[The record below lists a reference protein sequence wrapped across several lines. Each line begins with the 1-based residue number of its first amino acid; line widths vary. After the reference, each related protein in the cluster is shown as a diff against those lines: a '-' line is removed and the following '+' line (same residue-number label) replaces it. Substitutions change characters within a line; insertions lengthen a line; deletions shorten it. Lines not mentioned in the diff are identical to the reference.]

1 MITPGELA
9 RLLEIPAPTE
19 EQARVIEAP
28 MAPMA
33 VIAGAGSGKSETMAA
48 RVVWLVA
55 NGFVRPERVLGLTFT
70 RKAAA
75 ELGVRVRK
83 RLDKLREVLPGDE
96 LERLG
101 GEALFDGEPMVSTYH
116 SYAARLFGDHAL
128 REALEPTMRLISPA
142 VAWQICSRVVDA
154 YNGPM
159 DRIDWQPDTVT
170 KAVMELAGDLAEH
183 LRTAEDVRK
192 VGAWLDER
200 FAAVKKPLKAQRDI
214 LAKHAV
220 REQLMPL
227 IEAYARAKADREVID
242 HGDQMAL
249 AARIAFKHPEV
260 GMIER
265 SRFSVV
271 LLDEYQD
278 TSQAQLV
285 LLRSLFTGGHP
296 VTAVGDPCQSI
307 YGWRGASA
315 GNLLRFAYDFPLQP
329 GVNGGRPVPA
339 PVVQLSRSFRN
350 GEQILEAAAKV
361 QEELRVET
369 KAVPRLIPGA
379 GREGRG
385 RVECALFHTVED
397 ESDRIAARIA
407 GLMAA
412 DPETAPDGG
421 PQAEPLRYSDIA
433 VLARKRSQFPLIRRA
448 LEARGIPV
456 EVVGLG
462 GLLTV
467 PEVQDVVA
475 TLRVMHDPTAG
486 ASLARLLTGPRWRLG
501 PRDLVALGRRA
512 RTLAQDSA
520 RDITPPEKPSS
531 GEAPTATPPA
541 DTSTSAAS
549 PDAASSG
556 AVPPGAVPPGAVS
569 PGAVQSGAV
578 QSGAVPPGAVQSGA
592 VSSGAVP
599 PGVASSGA
607 VSLGAVSS
615 DGVAPGEAGPSGEAG
630 PEPVDDPLRQLV
642 GELNQETGS
651 LVDALDDLGPAEAYS
666 PEGCGRLRRLRDELR
681 GLRSQVGLP
690 LPDLVNEVERAL
702 GLDIEVAARSG
713 LDPVTARADLDAFID
728 AAATFAGDAEDP
740 TLGAFLAY
748 LKAAETEEFGLEAGR
763 VGETDSVKLLT
774 VHASKGL
781 EWPVVVVPG
790 LSYAPQKN
798 GGPAKGSIFPSPPQN
813 ATRWTANPRVLPFM
827 LRGDRADLP
836 ALTGLEKDD
845 LAAFDQAC
853 AERDL
858 REERRLAYVAVT
870 RASSLLITTGYWWG
884 SSGRPLGPS
893 PFLEEIR
900 AICVAGAGSVAV
912 WTDPPEEGAE
922 NPLLADPE
930 EAQWPLEPGE
940 RGQSDITARERY
952 EAVVEGARMVED
964 EMAGRTRHW
973 AGDAGLSDADR
984 ARMTAWARD
993 VELLLAERDRGRGG
1007 DGLLVDLPAHLSV
1020 SSLVSLARDP
1030 AALARQIRR
1039 PMPRPPAPYARRG
1052 TAFHA
1057 WLEGR
1062 WGQQRLL
1069 DPDELPGAADE
1080 GAADDAHF
1088 ARLRT
1093 RFEESE
1099 WASRE
1104 PLDIEVPFETIIGD
1118 RLIRGRMD
1126 AVFRSPGGGYEVVD
1140 WKTGSPP
1147 SGDEARFVSV
1157 QLAAYR
1163 LAWAELTGVDV
1174 AQVSA
1179 AFHYV
1184 SANVTVRPADLLD
1197 AAGLA
1202 ALLDG
1207 VPAV

>member
-9 RLLEIPAPTE
+9 RLLEIPEPTD

-128 REALEPTMRLISPA
+128 REALEPTMRLVSPA
-142 VAWQICSRVVDA
+142 VAWQICSRVVDT

-192 VGAWLDER
+192 VGTWLDER
-200 FAAVKKPLKAQRDI
+200 LAAVKKPLKAQRDI

-227 IEAYARAKADREVID
+227 IDAYGRAKADREVID

-249 AARIAFKHPEV
+249 AARIAYKHPEV

-285 LLRSLFTGGHP
+285 LLRSLFADGHP

-315 GNLLRFAYDFPLQP
+315 GNLLRFAYDFPTQP
-329 GVNGGRPVPA
+329 GVAGGRPVPA

-350 GEQILEAAAKV
+350 GEQILEAAARI
-361 QEELRVET
+361 QEELRAET
-369 KAVPRLIPGA
+369 KAVPRLIPGT

-385 RVECALFHTVED
+385 RVECALLPTVED
-397 ESDRIAARIA
+397 EADRIAARIA
-407 GLMAA
+407 SLMSA
-412 DPETAPDGG
+412 DPETSPDGA
-421 PQAEPLRYSDIA
+421 PQAEPLQYSDVA

-512 RTLAQDSA
+512 RTLAHETT
-520 RDITPPEKPSS
+520 RDVTPPE
-531 GEAPTATPPA
+531 PA
-541 DTSTSAAS
+541 RGIASPEVAHGAAS
-549 PDAASSG
+549 PEAARDVASAE
-556 AVPPGAVPPGAVS
+556 AVR
-569 PGAVQSGAV
+569 
-578 QSGAVPPGAVQSGA
+578 
-592 VSSGAVP
+592 
-599 PGVASSGA
+599 GVASAGAVGSVASREAVSGA
-607 VSLGAVSS
+607 EP
-615 DGVAPGEAGPSGEAG
+615 PGEGSGAA
-630 PEPVDDPLRQLV
+630 VDPLRALV
-642 GELNQETGS
+642 SELNQETGS
-651 LVDALDDLGPAEAYS
+651 LVDALDDLGASEAYS
-666 PEGCGRLRRLRDELR
+666 PEGYGRLRRLRDELR
-681 GLRSQVGLP
+681 MLRSQVGLP
-690 LPDLVNEVERAL
+690 LPDLVNEAERAL

-790 LSYAPQKN
+790 LSYVPQKN
-798 GGPAKGSIFPSPPQN
+798 GAPAKGSIFPSPPQN

-836 ALTGLEKDD
+836 ALNGLEKDD

-853 AERDL
+853 SERDL

-884 SSGRPLGPS
+884 ASGRPLGPS
-893 PFLEEIR
+893 PFLEEVR
-900 AICVAGAGSVAV
+900 AVCVAGAGSVAM
-912 WTDPPEEGAE
+912 WAAPPEEGAE
-922 NPLLADPE
+922 NPLLADPD
-930 EAQWPLEPGE
+930 EAHWPATPGE
-940 RGQSDITARERY
+940 RGHSDISARERY
-952 EAVVEGARMVED
+952 EAVVDAARMVED

-984 ARMTAWARD
+984 GRMTAWARD

-1007 DGLLVDLPAHLSV
+1007 DGLLVELPAHLSV

-1057 WLEGR
+1057 WLESR

-1080 GAADDAHF
+1080 GAADDSYL
-1088 ARLRT
+1088 ARLRD

-1099 WASRE
+1099 WAARE

-1147 SGDEARFVSV
+1147 SGEEARFVSV

-1174 AQVSA
+1174 SQVSA

-1184 SANVTVRPADLLD
+1184 SANITVRPADLLD
-1197 AAGLA
+1197 ATGLA
-1202 ALLDG
+1202 ALLEN
-1207 VPAV
+1207 VPAA

>member
-9 RLLEIPAPTE
+9 RLLEIPEPTE

-83 RLDKLREVLPGDE
+83 RLDRLREVLPASE

-142 VAWQICSRVVDA
+142 VAWQICSRVVDT

-183 LRTAEDVRK
+183 LRTGDDIRK

-200 FAAVKKPLKAQRDI
+200 FAALKKPLKAQRDI

-227 IEAYARAKADREVID
+227 VEAYGRAKAGREVID

-249 AARIAFKHPEV
+249 AARIAHGHPEV

-285 LLRSLFTGGHP
+285 LLRSLFAGGHP

-315 GNLLRFAYDFPLQP
+315 GNLLRFAYDFPAQP
-329 GVNGGRPVPA
+329 GAAGARPVPA

-350 GEQILEAAAKV
+350 GELILEAAARV
-361 QEELRVET
+361 QEELRAET

-385 RVECALFHTVED
+385 RVECALFSTVED
-397 ESDRIAARIA
+397 EADRIAARIA
-407 GLMAA
+407 GLLAA

-421 PQAEPLRYSDIA
+421 PQPEPLQYSDIA

-512 RTLAQDSA
+512 RTLAQESA
-520 RDITPPEKPSS
+520 RDVTPPE
-531 GEAPTATPPA
+531 G
-541 DTSTSAAS
+541 SA
-549 PDAASSG
+549 
-556 AVPPGAVPPGAVS
+556 
-569 PGAVQSGAV
+569 
-578 QSGAVPPGAVQSGA
+578 
-592 VSSGAVP
+592 
-599 PGVASSGA
+599 
-607 VSLGAVSS
+607 
-615 DGVAPGEAGPSGEAG
+615 
-630 PEPVDDPLRQLV
+630 EPVPDEPPPEGDPLRQLV

-651 LVDALDDLGPAEAYS
+651 LVDALDDLGSPEAYS
-666 PEGCGRLRRLRDELR
+666 PEGHGRLRRLRDELR
-681 GLRSQVGLP
+681 ALRGQVGLP
-690 LPDLVNEVERAL
+690 LPDLVTEVERAL

-748 LKAAETEEFGLEAGR
+748 LRAAETEEFGLEAGR
-763 VGETDSVKLLT
+763 VGETNSVKLLT

-790 LSYAPQKN
+790 LSYVPQKN
-798 GGPAKGSIFPSPPQN
+798 GAPAKGSIFPSPPQN

-836 ALTGLEKDD
+836 PLNGLEKDD
-845 LAAFDQAC
+845 LAAFDRAC
-853 AERDL
+853 SERDL

-893 PFLEEIR
+893 PFLEEVR
-900 AICVAGAGSVAV
+900 AVCLAGAGSVAV
-912 WTDPPEEGAE
+912 WTDPPEEGTE
-922 NPLLADPE
+922 NPLLAEPE
-930 EAQWPLEPGE
+930 EARWPAAPGE
-940 RGQSDITARERY
+940 RGRCDLTARERY
-952 EAVVEGARMVED
+952 EAVVAAARMVED
-964 EMAGRTRHW
+964 EMTGRTRHW
-973 AGDAGLSDADR
+973 PGRTGLSDADR

-993 VELLLAERDRGRGG
+993 VELLLAERDRGRSG
-1007 DGLLVDLPAHLSV
+1007 DGLLVELPAHLSV

-1057 WLEGR
+1057 WLESR
-1062 WGQQRLL
+1062 WGQQRLI

-1080 GAADDAHF
+1080 GAAGDAHL
-1088 ARLRT
+1088 ARLRA
-1093 RFEESE
+1093 RFEESQ

-1118 RLIRGRMD
+1118 RLVRGRMD
-1126 AVFRSPGGGYEVVD
+1126 AVFRSRDGYEVVD

-1147 SGDEARFVSV
+1147 PEEEARFASV

-1163 LAWAELTGVDV
+1163 LAWAQLAGVDV
-1174 AQVSA
+1174 AKVSA

-1184 SANVTVRPADLLD
+1184 GANVTVRPADLLD
-1197 AAGLA
+1197 ADGLA

>member
-9 RLLEIPAPTE
+9 RLLEIPEPTD

-83 RLDKLREVLPGDE
+83 RLDTLREVLPGDE

-159 DRIDWQPDTVT
+159 DHIDWQPDTVT
-170 KAVMELAGDLAEH
+170 KAVMELAGDLSEH

-200 FAAVKKPLKAQRDI
+200 FAAVRKPLKAQRDI

-227 IEAYARAKADREVID
+227 IDAYARAKADREVID

-249 AARIAFKHPEV
+249 AARIAHRHPEV

-285 LLRSLFTGGHP
+285 LLRSLFAGGHP

-315 GNLLRFAYDFPLQP
+315 GNLLRFAHDFPLRP
-329 GVNGGRPVPA
+329 AVGGGRPVPA

-350 GEQILEAAAKV
+350 GEQILEAAAKI
-361 QEELRVET
+361 QEELRAET
-369 KAVPRLIPGA
+369 KAVPRLVPGA

-385 RVECALFHTVED
+385 RVECALFPTVED
-397 ESDRIAARIA
+397 EADRIAARIA

-412 DPETAPDGG
+412 DPGTAPDGG
-421 PQAEPLRYSDIA
+421 PQPEPLQYSDVA
-433 VLARKRSQFPLIRRA
+433 VLARKRSQFPLVRRA

-475 TLRVMHDPTAG
+475 TLRAVHDPTAG

-512 RTLAQDSA
+512 RALAQEAA
-520 RDITPPEKPSS
+520 RDVTLPEK
-531 GEAPTATPPA
+531 APGGSAPAEEPGTAEQG
-541 DTSTSAAS
+541 
-549 PDAASSG
+549 DAAEP
-556 AVPPGAVPPGAVS
+556 AAEPA
-569 PGAVQSGAV
+569 
-578 QSGAVPPGAVQSGA
+578 
-592 VSSGAVP
+592 
-599 PGVASSGA
+599 
-607 VSLGAVSS
+607 
-615 DGVAPGEAGPSGEAG
+615 GE
-630 PEPVDDPLRQLV
+630 DPLRQLV
-642 GELNQETGS
+642 SELNQETGS
-651 LVDALDDLGPAEAYS
+651 LVDALDDLGDPEAYS
-666 PEGCGRLRRLRDELR
+666 PEGYRRLRRLRDELR
-681 GLRSQVGLP
+681 SLRSQVGLP
-690 LPDLVNEVERAL
+690 LPDLVSEVERAL

-763 VGETDSVKLLT
+763 VGETNSVKLLT

-790 LSYAPQKN
+790 LSFVPQKN

-853 AERDL
+853 SERDL

-884 SSGRPLGPS
+884 ASGRPLGPS
-893 PFLEEIR
+893 PFLEEVR
-900 AICVAGAGSVAV
+900 SVCGAGAGTVPV
-912 WTDPPEEGAE
+912 WAEPPEEGAE
-922 NPLLADPE
+922 NPLLADPD
-930 EAQWPLEPGE
+930 EAQWPVAPGE
-940 RGQSDITARERY
+940 RGRSDLSARARY
-952 EAVVEGARMVED
+952 EAVVEAARMVGD
-964 EMAGRTRHW
+964 EIAGRTRHW
-973 AGDAGLSDADR
+973 AGDAGLSAADR

-1007 DGLLVDLPAHLSV
+1007 DGLLVELPAHLSV

-1057 WLEGR
+1057 WLESR

-1080 GAADDAHF
+1080 GAADDAHL
-1088 ARLRT
+1088 ARLRD

-1099 WASRE
+1099 WAARE

-1118 RLIRGRMD
+1118 RLVRGRMD
-1126 AVFRSPGGGYEVVD
+1126 AVFRSRDGGYEVVD
-1140 WKTGSPP
+1140 WKTGAPP
-1147 SGDEARFVSV
+1147 SGDEARFAAV

-1163 LAWAELTGVDV
+1163 LAWAELAGVDV
-1174 AQVSA
+1174 ARVSA

-1184 SANVTVRPADLLD
+1184 AANVTVRPADLLD
-1197 AAGLA
+1197 ARGLA
-1202 ALLDG
+1202 ALLED
-1207 VPAV
+1207 VPAA

>member
-9 RLLEIPAPTE
+9 RLLEIPEPTE

-28 MAPMA
+28 LAPMA

-83 RLDKLREVLPGDE
+83 RLDKLREVLPADE

-200 FAAVKKPLKAQRDI
+200 LAVVKKPLKAQRDI

-227 IEAYARAKADREVID
+227 IDAYARAKADREVID

-249 AARIAFKHPEV
+249 AARIAHKHPEV

-285 LLRSLFTGGHP
+285 LLRSLFAGGHP

-315 GNLLRFAYDFPLQP
+315 GNLLRFAYDFPAQP
-329 GVNGGRPVPA
+329 GADGRRPVPA

-361 QEELRVET
+361 QEELRAET
-369 KAVPRLIPGA
+369 KSVPRLVPGA

-385 RVECALFHTVED
+385 RVECALFPTVED
-397 ESDRIAARIA
+397 EADRIAARIA

-421 PQAEPLRYSDIA
+421 PQAEPLRYSDVA

-512 RTLAQDSA
+512 RALAQEAA
-520 RDITPPEKPSS
+520 RDVTPPERP
-531 GEAPTATPPA
+531 EPPPA
-541 DTSTSAAS
+541 EDAPEAAGQGGA
-549 PDAASSG
+549 DAAG
-556 AVPPGAVPPGAVS
+556 QDDA
-569 PGAVQSGAV
+569 
-578 QSGAVPPGAVQSGA
+578 
-592 VSSGAVP
+592 
-599 PGVASSGA
+599 
-607 VSLGAVSS
+607 
-615 DGVAPGEAGPSGEAG
+615 
-630 PEPVDDPLRQLV
+630 DDPLRQLV

-666 PEGCGRLRRLRDELR
+666 PEGYGRLRRLRDELR

-690 LPDLVNEVERAL
+690 LPDLVTEVERAL

-790 LSYAPQKN
+790 LSYTAQKN

-884 SSGRPLGPS
+884 ASGRPLGPS
-893 PFLEEIR
+893 PFLEEVR
-900 AICVAGAGSVAV
+900 AVCVAGAGSVAV
-912 WTDPPEEGAE
+912 WTDPPEEGAA

-930 EAQWPLEPGE
+930 EAQWPVAPGE
-940 RGQSDITARERY
+940 RGQSDLTARERY
-952 EAVVEGARMVED
+952 EAVVEGARMVEA

-993 VELLLAERDRGRGG
+993 VELLLAERDRGRSG
-1007 DGLLVDLPAHLSV
+1007 DGLLVELPAHLSV

-1080 GAADDAHF
+1080 GAADDSQL
-1088 ARLRT
+1088 ARLRE
-1093 RFEESE
+1093 RFEQSE

-1118 RLIRGRMD
+1118 RLVRGRMD

-1147 SGDEARFVSV
+1147 SGEEARFAAV

-1163 LAWAELTGVDV
+1163 LAWATLTGVDV
-1174 AQVSA
+1174 SAVSA

-1184 SANVTVRPADLLD
+1184 AANVTVRPADLLD

-1207 VPAV
+1207 VPAA

>member
-1 MITPGELA
+1 MITPAELA
-9 RLLEIPAPTE
+9 RLLEIPEPTA
-19 EQARVIEAP
+19 EQGRVIEAP
-28 MAPMA
+28 LAPMA

-70 RKAAA
+70 RKAAS
-75 ELGVRVRK
+75 ELGARVRK
-83 RLDKLREVLPGDE
+83 RLDKLREVLPADE

-101 GEALFDGEPMVSTYH
+101 GESLFDGEPMVSTYH

-154 YNGPM
+154 YDGPM

-170 KAVMELAGDLAEH
+170 KAVMELAGDLSEH
-183 LRTAEDVRK
+183 LRTGEDIRK
-192 VGAWLDER
+192 VGTWLDER
-200 FAAVKKPLKAQRDI
+200 YAAVKKPLKAQKDI
-214 LAKHAV
+214 LARHAV

-227 IEAYARAKADREVID
+227 IEAYHRAKRDREVID

-249 AARIAFKHPEV
+249 AARIAYKHPEV
-260 GMIER
+260 GMMER

-285 LLRSLFTGGHP
+285 LLKSLFAGGHP

-315 GNLLRFAYDFPLQP
+315 GNLLRFAYDFPLHAP
-329 GVNGGRPVPA
+329 IAGRRPDTA
-339 PVVQLSRSFRN
+339 PVVQLSQSFRN

-361 QEELRVET
+361 QEELRADT
-369 KAVPRLIPGA
+369 AAVPRLVPGA

-385 RVECALFHTVED
+385 RVECALFETVED
-397 ESDRIAARIA
+397 ESERIAARIA
-407 GLMAA
+407 RLMAG

-421 PQAEPLRYSDIA
+421 AWTADEPLQYSDVAI
-433 VLARKRSQFPLIRRA
+433 LARKRSQFPLIRRA
-448 LEARGIPV
+448 LETRGIPV

-512 RTLAQDSA
+512 RSLAQEAS
-520 RDITPPEKPSS
+520 RDVTPPEPKEPEPKEAEPKD
-531 GEAPTATPPA
+531 GEAPAEEAPQ
-541 DTSTSAAS
+541 
-549 PDAASSG
+549 
-556 AVPPGAVPPGAVS
+556 AVEEPG
-569 PGAVQSGAV
+569 
-578 QSGAVPPGAVQSGA
+578 
-592 VSSGAVP
+592 
-599 PGVASSGA
+599 
-607 VSLGAVSS
+607 
-615 DGVAPGEAGPSGEAG
+615 
-630 PEPVDDPLRQLV
+630 DDPLRQLV
-642 GELNQETGS
+642 SELNQETGS
-651 LVDALDDLGPAEAYS
+651 LVDALDDLGPHDAYS
-666 PEGCGRLRRLRDELR
+666 PEGYGRLRRLRDELR
-681 GLRSQVGLP
+681 QLRSQVGLA

-713 LDPVTARADLDAFID
+713 LDPVTARADLDAFIG

-748 LKAAETEEFGLEAGR
+748 LKAAESEEFGLEAGR

-781 EWPVVVVPG
+781 EWPVVIVPG
-790 LSYAPQKN
+790 LSYTPQKS

-836 ALTGLEKDD
+836 GLTGLDKED
-845 LAAFDQAC
+845 LAAFDTAC

-884 SSGRPLGPS
+884 ASGRPLGPS
-893 PFLEEIR
+893 PFLEEVR
-900 AICVAGAGSVAV
+900 QVCLEGAGSVAL
-912 WTDPPEEGAE
+912 WADPPEEGE
-922 NPLLADPE
+922 TNPLLAEPDTSS
-930 EAQWPLEPGE
+930 WPPE
-940 RGQSDITARERY
+940 RGAHGDPASRERY
-952 EAVVEGARMVED
+952 EAIVEGARMVED
-964 EMAGRTRHW
+964 AMVGRTRPW
-973 AGDAGLSDADR
+973 AGDGGLGDADR
-984 ARMTAWARD
+984 GRMSAWARD

-1007 DGLLVDLPAHLSV
+1007 DGLLVELPAHLSV

-1057 WLEGR
+1057 WLESR

-1080 GAADDAHF
+1080 GAADDSQLA
-1088 ARLRT
+1088 ALRDS
-1093 RFEESE
+1093 FEASE
-1099 WASRE
+1099 WAARE

-1118 RLIRGRMD
+1118 RLVRGRMD
-1126 AVFRSPGGGYEVVD
+1126 AVFQSRDGAYEVVD
-1140 WKTGSPP
+1140 WKTGRPP
-1147 SGDEARFVSV
+1147 SGDEARFSAV

-1163 LAWAELTGVDV
+1163 LAWAELAGVPVD
-1174 AQVSA
+1174 QVSA

-1184 SANVTVRPADLLD
+1184 RANVTVRPADLLD
-1197 AAGLA
+1197 AAGLT
-1202 ALLDG
+1202 ALLDAI
-1207 VPAV
+1207 PAI

>member
-9 RLLEIPAPTE
+9 RLLGIPEPTD

-28 MAPMA
+28 LAPMA

-75 ELGVRVRK
+75 ELGARVRK
-83 RLDKLREVLPGDE
+83 RLDRLREALPADE
-96 LERLG
+96 LARLG
-101 GEALFDGEPMVSTYH
+101 GESVFDGEPMVSTYH

-154 YNGPM
+154 YDGPM
-159 DRIDWQPDTVT
+159 DKIEWSPDTVT
-170 KAVMELAGDLAEH
+170 KAVMELSGDLSEH
-183 LRTAEDVRK
+183 LRGPDDIRK
-192 VGAWLDER
+192 VGAWLEER
-200 FAAVKKPLKAQRDI
+200 FAAVRKPLKAQRDI
-214 LAKHAV
+214 LARQAV

-227 IEAYARAKADREVID
+227 VEAYGRAKADREVID

-249 AARIAFKHPEV
+249 AARIAHRHPEV

-285 LLRSLFTGGHP
+285 LLRSLFGGGHP
-296 VTAVGDPCQSI
+296 VTSVGDPCQSI

-315 GNLLRFAYDFPLQP
+315 GNLLRFAHDFPLRPAQRP
-329 GVNGGRPVPA
+329 GERAVPA

-350 GEQILEAAAKV
+350 GERILEAAARV
-361 QEELRVET
+361 QEELRADT
-369 KAVPRLIPGA
+369 SAVPRLVPGA
-379 GREGRG
+379 GREKRG
-385 RVECALFHTVED
+385 RVECALFETVED
-397 ESDRIAARIA
+397 EAERIAARVARLLA
-407 GLMAA
+407 G
-412 DPETAPDGG
+412 DPAIAPDGG
-421 PQAEPLRYSDIA
+421 VWDDGEPLTYSDVA
-433 VLARKRSQFPLIRRA
+433 VLARKRSQFPLIRKA
-448 LEARGIPV
+448 LESRGIPV

-512 RTLAQDSA
+512 RALAQEAA
-520 RDITPPEKPSS
+520 RDV
-531 GEAPTATPPA
+531 TPPA
-541 DTSTSAAS
+541 ADAPAEPGAGAEAGSGAESAA
-549 PDAASSG
+549 
-556 AVPPGAVPPGAVS
+556 
-569 PGAVQSGAV
+569 
-578 QSGAVPPGAVQSGA
+578 
-592 VSSGAVP
+592 
-599 PGVASSGA
+599 
-607 VSLGAVSS
+607 
-615 DGVAPGEAGPSGEAG
+615 
-630 PEPVDDPLRQLV
+630 PELPDDPLRQLV
-642 GELNQETGS
+642 SELNQETGG
-651 LVDALDDLGPAEAYS
+651 LVDALDDLGPTEQYS
-666 PEGCGRLRRLRDELR
+666 PEGYARLRRLRDELR
-681 GLRSQVGLP
+681 ALRRQVGLP
-690 LPDLVNEVERAL
+690 LPDLVTEVERVL
-702 GLDIEVAARSG
+702 GLDIEVAARAG

-748 LKAAETEEFGLEAGR
+748 LQAAESEEFGLEAGR
-763 VGETDSVKLLT
+763 VGESNSVKLLT

-781 EWPVVVVPG
+781 EWPVVIVPG
-790 LSYAPQKN
+790 LSFTPQKS

-836 ALTGLEKDD
+836 DLRGLEKDD
-845 LAAFDQAC
+845 LAAFDRAC

-870 RASSLLITTGYWWG
+870 RASHLLIATGYWWG

-900 AICVAGAGSVAV
+900 EVCVAGAGTVAV
-912 WTDPPEEGAE
+912 WTPPPDEDVT
-922 NPLLADPE
+922 NPLLERGD
-930 EAQWPLEPGE
+930 EAPWPLSPAE
-940 RGQSDITARERY
+940 RAARGDASARERY
-952 EAVVEGARMVED
+952 DAIVAGARMVED
-964 EMAGRTRHW
+964 AMTGRNLHW
-973 AGDAGLSDADR
+973 AGDDGLTPADR
-984 ARMTAWARD
+984 SRMTAWARD

-1007 DGLLVDLPAHLSV
+1007 DGMQVELPAHLSV
-1020 SSLVSLARDP
+1020 SALVSLARDP
-1030 AALARQIRR
+1030 EALARQIRR

-1057 WLEGR
+1057 WLESR
-1062 WGQQRLL
+1062 WGQQRLI

-1080 GAADDAHF
+1080 GAADDAF
-1088 ARLRT
+1088 LDRLRE
-1093 RFEESE
+1093 RFEESP
-1099 WASRE
+1099 WAARR
-1104 PLDIEVPFETIIGD
+1104 PLDIEVPFETVIAD
-1118 RLIRGRMD
+1118 RLVRGRMD
-1126 AVFRSPGGGYEVVD
+1126 AVFRTADGGYEIVD
-1140 WKTGSPP
+1140 WKTGRPP
-1147 SGDEARFVSV
+1147 TGADADAAAV

-1163 LAWAELTGVDV
+1163 LAWAELANVPV
-1174 AQVSA
+1174 EKVSA

-1184 SANVTVRPADLLD
+1184 PDNRTVRPADLLD

-1202 ALLDG
+1202 ALLEKIP
-1207 VPAV
+1207 VAAKPL

>member
-1 MITPGELA
+1 MITPAELA
-9 RLLEIPAPTE
+9 RLLEIPEPTD

-70 RKAAA
+70 RKAAS
-75 ELGVRVRK
+75 ELGARVRK
-83 RLDKLREVLPGDE
+83 RLDRLREVLPADE

-101 GEALFDGEPMVSTYH
+101 GDALFDGEPMVSTYH

-154 YNGPM
+154 YDGPM
-159 DRIDWQPDTVT
+159 DRVDWQPDTVT
-170 KAVMELAGDLAEH
+170 KAVMDLAGDLAEH

-192 VGAWLDER
+192 VGRWLDER
-200 FAAVKKPLKAQRDI
+200 FAALEKPLKAQRDI
-214 LAKHAV
+214 LDKHAV

-227 IEAYARAKADREVID
+227 VEAYGRAKAEREVID

-249 AARIAFKHPEV
+249 AARIAHRHPEV

-285 LLRSLFTGGHP
+285 LLKSLFGGGHP

-315 GNLLRFAYDFPLQP
+315 GNLLRFAHDFPLRP
-329 GVNGGRPVPA
+329 GGPGGRPVPA

-350 GEQILEAAAKV
+350 GERILEAAARV
-361 QEELRVET
+361 QDELRAET
-369 KAVPRLIPGA
+369 KAVPRLVPGA

-385 RVECALFHTVED
+385 RVECALFETVE
-397 ESDRIAARIA
+397 EEADRIAARIA
-407 GLMAA
+407 GLMAG

-448 LEARGIPV
+448 LEARGVPV

-512 RTLAQDSA
+512 RALAQEAA
-520 RDITPPEKPSS
+520 RDVTPPDGPDGPDA
-531 GEAPTATPPA
+531 GEG
-541 DTSTSAAS
+541 AAS
-549 PDAASSG
+549 EEPGDA
-556 AVPPGAVPPGAVS
+556 PPQNG
-569 PGAVQSGAV
+569 
-578 QSGAVPPGAVQSGA
+578 
-592 VSSGAVP
+592 
-599 PGVASSGA
+599 
-607 VSLGAVSS
+607 
-615 DGVAPGEAGPSGEAG
+615 DG
-630 PEPVDDPLRQLV
+630 DDPLRRLV
-642 GELNQETGS
+642 GELNEETGS
-651 LVDALDDLGPAEAYS
+651 LVDALDDLGPPEAYS
-666 PEGCGRLRRLRDELR
+666 PEGYGRLRRLRDELR
-681 GLRSQVGLP
+681 ALRSQVGLP
-690 LPDLVNEVERAL
+690 LPDLVGEVERAL

-728 AAATFAGDAEDP
+728 AAAAFAGDAEDP

-781 EWPVVVVPG
+781 EWPVVIVPG
-790 LSYAPQKN
+790 LSYVPRKD

-836 ALTGLEKDD
+836 ALNGLEKDD
-845 LAAFDQAC
+845 LAAFDRAC

-870 RASSLLITTGYWWG
+870 RASSLLIATGYWWG

-893 PFLEEIR
+893 PFLEEVR
-900 AICVAGAGSVAV
+900 EVCLAGAGSVAA
-912 WTDPPEEGAE
+912 WADPPEEGAT
-922 NPLLADPE
+922 NPLLDDPD
-930 EAQWPLEPGE
+930 EAQWPVAPGD
-940 RGQSDITARERY
+940 RGRSTVSARERY
-952 EAVVEGARMVED
+952 EAVVEAARMVED
-964 EMAGRTRHW
+964 AMAGRTRHW

-1007 DGLLVDLPAHLSV
+1007 DGALVELPAQLSV

-1057 WLEGR
+1057 WLESR

-1080 GAADDAHF
+1080 GAADDAQLE
-1088 ARLRT
+1088 RLRA

-1104 PLDIEVPFETIIGD
+1104 PVDIEVPFETVIGD
-1118 RLIRGRMD
+1118 RLVRGRMD
-1126 AVFRSPGGGYEVVD
+1126 AVFRSPDGGYEVVD

-1163 LAWAELTGVDV
+1163 LAWAELAGVDV
-1174 AQVSA
+1174 ERVSA

-1184 SANVTVRPADLLD
+1184 AANVTVRPADLLD
-1197 AAGLA
+1197 AEGLA
-1202 ALLDG
+1202 ALLESI
-1207 VPAV
+1207 PAA

>member
-83 RLDKLREVLPGDE
+83 RLDRLREVLPGDE

-154 YNGPM
+154 YHGPM

-170 KAVMELAGDLAEH
+170 KAVMELSGDLAEH

-200 FAAVKKPLKAQRDI
+200 LAVVKKPLKAQRDV

-227 IEAYARAKADREVID
+227 IEAYGRAKADREVID

-249 AARIAFKHPEV
+249 AARIAYKHPEV

-285 LLRSLFTGGHP
+285 LLKSLFAGGHP

-315 GNLLRFAYDFPLQP
+315 GNLLRFAYDFPAQP
-329 GVNGGRPVPA
+329 AAAPGGRPVAA

-361 QEELRVET
+361 QEELRAET

-385 RVECALFHTVED
+385 RVECALFPTVED
-397 ESDRIAARIA
+397 EADRIADRIA
-407 GLMAA
+407 GVMAA

-421 PQAEPLRYSDIA
+421 PQTEPLRYSDIA

-512 RTLAQDSA
+512 RALAQEAA
-520 RDITPPEKPSS
+520 RDITRPDDRPVPAHDEP
-531 GEAPTATPPA
+531 PPA
-541 DTSTSAAS
+541 APAEGAGEGPNEGAGEGAGEGAS
-549 PDAASSG
+549 EGP
-556 AVPPGAVPPGAVS
+556 
-569 PGAVQSGAV
+569 
-578 QSGAVPPGAVQSGA
+578 
-592 VSSGAVP
+592 
-599 PGVASSGA
+599 
-607 VSLGAVSS
+607 
-615 DGVAPGEAGPSGEAG
+615 AG
-630 PEPVDDPLRQLV
+630 DDPLRQLV
-642 GELNQETGS
+642 SELNQETGS
-651 LVDALDDLGPAEAYS
+651 LVDALDDLGPPDAYS
-666 PEGCGRLRRLRDELR
+666 PEGYGRLRRLRDELR

-790 LSYAPQKN
+790 LAYTPQKN

-845 LAAFDQAC
+845 LAAFEQAC
-853 AERDL
+853 SERDL

-893 PFLEEIR
+893 PFLEEVR
-900 AICVAGAGSVAV
+900 AVCLAGAGSVAV
-912 WTDPPEEGAE
+912 WADPPEEGAA
-922 NPLLADPE
+922 NPLLADPD
-930 EAQWPLEPGE
+930 EAQWPIAPGE
-940 RGQSDITARERY
+940 RGRSDLSARARY

-1007 DGLLVDLPAHLSV
+1007 DGLLVELPAHLSV

-1080 GAADDAHF
+1080 GAADDSHLAM
-1088 ARLRT
+1088 LRE
-1093 RFEESE
+1093 RFEGSQ
-1099 WASRE
+1099 WAARE

-1118 RLIRGRMD
+1118 RLVRGRMD
-1126 AVFRSPGGGYEVVD
+1126 AVFRTRDGGYEVVD

-1147 SGDEARFVSV
+1147 SGEEARFAAV

-1163 LAWAELTGVDV
+1163 LAWAELAGVDV

-1184 SANVTVRPADLLD
+1184 AADVTVRPADLLD

-1202 ALLDG
+1202 ALLEG
-1207 VPAV
+1207 VPAA

>member
-154 YNGPM
+154 YHGPM
-159 DRIDWQPDTVT
+159 DRIEWQPDTVT
-170 KAVMELAGDLAEH
+170 KAVMELAGDLSEH

-200 FAAVKKPLKAQRDI
+200 LAVVKKPLKAQRDI

-227 IEAYARAKADREVID
+227 IDAYGRAKADREVID

-249 AARIAFKHPEV
+249 AARIASKHPEV

-285 LLRSLFTGGHP
+285 LLRSLFAGGHP

-315 GNLLRFAYDFPLQP
+315 GNLLRFAHDFPLQP
-329 GVNGGRPVPA
+329 GVNGGRPVAA

-350 GEQILEAAAKV
+350 GELILEAAAKV
-361 QEELRVET
+361 QEELRAET

-385 RVECALFHTVED
+385 RVECALFPTVED
-397 ESDRIAARIA
+397 EADRIAARIA

-421 PQAEPLRYSDIA
+421 PQPEPLQYSDVA

-512 RTLAQDSA
+512 RTLATESA
-520 RDITPPEKPSS
+520 RDVTPPERPDPPHD
-531 GEAPTATPPA
+531 ETP
-541 DTSTSAAS
+541 
-549 PDAASSG
+549 PDAAPPPAPS
-556 AVPPGAVPPGAVS
+556 PGAAPDVLPGAAPDAVLPRIAPGAVS
-569 PGAVQSGAV
+569 PGESG
-578 QSGAVPPGAVQSGA
+578 PP
-592 VSSGAVP
+592 P
-599 PGVASSGA
+599 
-607 VSLGAVSS
+607 
-615 DGVAPGEAGPSGEAG
+615 AG
-630 PEPVDDPLRQLV
+630 DDPLRQLV

-651 LVDALDDLGPAEAYS
+651 LVDALDDLGSPEAYS
-666 PEGCGRLRRLRDELR
+666 PEGYGRLRRLRDELR

-763 VGETDSVKLLT
+763 VGETNSVKLLT

-790 LSYAPQKN
+790 LSYVPQKN

-870 RASSLLITTGYWWG
+870 RASALLITTGYWWG

-893 PFLEEIR
+893 PFLEEVR
-900 AICVAGAGSVAV
+900 AVCVAGAGSVPV
-912 WTDPPEEGAE
+912 WTDPPEEGAA

-930 EAQWPLEPGE
+930 EAQWPIGPGE
-940 RGQSDITARERY
+940 RGQSDLTARERY
-952 EAVVEGARMVED
+952 EAVVEAARMVED

-973 AGDAGLSDADR
+973 AGDTGLSDADR
-984 ARMTAWARD
+984 GRMTAWARD
-993 VELLLAERDRGRGG
+993 VELLLAERDRGRSG
-1007 DGLLVDLPAHLSV
+1007 DGLVVQLPAHLSV

-1039 PMPRPPAPYARRG
+1039 PMPRRA
-1052 TAFHA
+1052 
-1057 WLEGR
+1057 
-1062 WGQQRLL
+1062 
-1069 DPDELPGAADE
+1069 
-1080 GAADDAHF
+1080 
-1088 ARLRT
+1088 
-1093 RFEESE
+1093 
-1099 WASRE
+1099 
-1104 PLDIEVPFETIIGD
+1104 
-1118 RLIRGRMD
+1118 
-1126 AVFRSPGGGYEVVD
+1126 
-1140 WKTGSPP
+1140 
-1147 SGDEARFVSV
+1147 
-1157 QLAAYR
+1157 
-1163 LAWAELTGVDV
+1163 
-1174 AQVSA
+1174 
-1179 AFHYV
+1179 
-1184 SANVTVRPADLLD
+1184 
-1197 AAGLA
+1197 
-1202 ALLDG
+1202 
-1207 VPAV
+1207 

>member
-83 RLDKLREVLPGDE
+83 RLDRLREVLPGDE

-142 VAWQICSRVVDA
+142 VAWQICSRAVDA
-154 YNGPM
+154 YHGPM
-159 DRIDWQPDTVT
+159 DQIDWQPDTVT
-170 KAVMELAGDLAEH
+170 KAVMELSGDLSEH

-200 FAAVKKPLKAQRDI
+200 LAAVKKPLKAQRDI

-227 IEAYARAKADREVID
+227 VEAYGRAKADREVID

-249 AARIAFKHPEV
+249 AARIASRHPEV

-285 LLRSLFTGGHP
+285 LLKSLFAGGHP

-315 GNLLRFAYDFPLQP
+315 GNLLRFAYDFPSQP
-329 GVNGGRPVPA
+329 AAAPGGRPVAA

-350 GEQILEAAAKV
+350 GEQILEAAARV
-361 QEELRVET
+361 QEELRAET

-385 RVECALFHTVED
+385 RVECALFPTVED
-397 ESDRIAARIA
+397 EADRIAARIA

-421 PQAEPLRYSDIA
+421 PQAEPLRYSDVA

-512 RTLAQDSA
+512 RALAQEAA
-520 RDITPPEKPSS
+520 RDITRPE
-531 GEAPTATPPA
+531 PA
-541 DTSTSAAS
+541 A
-549 PDAASSG
+549 
-556 AVPPGAVPPGAVS
+556 
-569 PGAVQSGAV
+569 
-578 QSGAVPPGAVQSGA
+578 
-592 VSSGAVP
+592 
-599 PGVASSGA
+599 
-607 VSLGAVSS
+607 
-615 DGVAPGEAGPSGEAG
+615 APGEDPGPAPGAAPREEADSASGMTPASDIAPGEGAEGDAG
-630 PEPVDDPLRQLV
+630 DDPLRQLV
-642 GELNQETGS
+642 SELNQETGS
-651 LVDALDDLGPAEAYS
+651 LVDALDDLGPPDAFS
-666 PEGCGRLRRLRDELR
+666 PEGYGRLRRLRDELR
-681 GLRSQVGLP
+681 VLRGQVGLP

-790 LSYAPQKN
+790 LAYTPQKN
-798 GGPAKGSIFPSPPQN
+798 GSPAKGSIFPSPPQN

-845 LAAFDQAC
+845 LSAFDQAC
-853 AERDL
+853 SERDL

-893 PFLEEIR
+893 PFLEEVR
-900 AICVAGAGSVAV
+900 AVCLAGAGSVAV
-912 WTDPPEEGAE
+912 WADPPEEGAA

-930 EAQWPLEPGE
+930 EAQWPVAPGE
-940 RGQSDITARERY
+940 RGRSDLSARARY
-952 EAVVEGARMVED
+952 EAVVEAARMVED
-964 EMAGRTRHW
+964 EIAGRTRHW

-984 ARMTAWARD
+984 GRMTAWARD

-1007 DGLLVDLPAHLSV
+1007 DGLLVELPAHLSV

-1080 GAADDAHF
+1080 GAADDAHL
-1088 ARLRT
+1088 ATLRE
-1093 RFEESE
+1093 RFERSE
-1099 WASRE
+1099 WAARE
-1104 PLDIEVPFETIIGD
+1104 PLDIEVPFETVIGD
-1118 RLIRGRMD
+1118 RLVRGRMD
-1126 AVFRSPGGGYEVVD
+1126 AVFRSRDGGYEVVD

-1147 SGDEARFVSV
+1147 RGDEARFAAV

-1163 LAWAELTGVDV
+1163 LAWAELAGVDV
-1174 AQVSA
+1174 ARVSA

-1184 SANVTVRPADLLD
+1184 SAEVTVRPADLLD
-1197 AAGLA
+1197 ASGLA

-1207 VPAV
+1207 VPAA

>member
-9 RLLEIPAPTE
+9 RLLEIPEPTE

-28 MAPMA
+28 LAPMA

-83 RLDKLREVLPGDE
+83 RLDKLREVLPADE

-200 FAAVKKPLKAQRDI
+200 LAVVNKPLKAQRDI

-227 IEAYARAKADREVID
+227 IEAYARAKSDREVID

-249 AARIAFKHPEV
+249 AARIASRHPEV

-285 LLRSLFTGGHP
+285 LLRSLFAGGHP

-315 GNLLRFAYDFPLQP
+315 GNLLRFAHDFPAQP
-329 GVNGGRPVPA
+329 GADGRRPVPA

-350 GEQILEAAAKV
+350 GELILEAAAKV
-361 QEELRVET
+361 QEELRAET
-369 KAVPRLIPGA
+369 KAVPRLVPGA
-379 GREGRG
+379 GREARG
-385 RVECALFHTVED
+385 RVECALFPTVED
-397 ESDRIAARIA
+397 EADRIAARIA

-421 PQAEPLRYSDIA
+421 PQAEPLRYCDVA
-433 VLARKRSQFPLIRRA
+433 VLARKRSQFPLVRRA

-512 RTLAQDSA
+512 RALAQETA
-520 RDITPPEKPSS
+520 RDVTPPERP
-531 GEAPTATPPA
+531 EPAPAEDAPPGDA
-541 DTSTSAAS
+541 MAEPAA
-549 PDAASSG
+549 PDAG
-556 AVPPGAVPPGAVS
+556 
-569 PGAVQSGAV
+569 
-578 QSGAVPPGAVQSGA
+578 
-592 VSSGAVP
+592 
-599 PGVASSGA
+599 
-607 VSLGAVSS
+607 
-615 DGVAPGEAGPSGEAG
+615 
-630 PEPVDDPLRQLV
+630 DDPLRQLV

-666 PEGCGRLRRLRDELR
+666 PEGYGRLRRLRDELR

-690 LPDLVNEVERAL
+690 LPDLVTEVERAL

-790 LSYAPQKN
+790 LSYTPQKN

-884 SSGRPLGPS
+884 ASGRPLGPS
-893 PFLEEIR
+893 PFLEEVR
-900 AICVAGAGSVAV
+900 AVCVAGAGSVAV
-912 WTDPPEEGAE
+912 WTDPPEEGAA

-930 EAQWPLEPGE
+930 EAQWPVAPGE
-940 RGQSDITARERY
+940 RGHSDLTARQRY
-952 EAVVEGARMVED
+952 EAVVEGARMVGD

-973 AGDAGLSDADR
+973 AGDTGLSDADR

-993 VELLLAERDRGRGG
+993 VELLLAERDRGRSG
-1007 DGLLVDLPAHLSV
+1007 DGLLVELPAHLSV

-1080 GAADDAHF
+1080 GAADDSQL
-1088 ARLRT
+1088 ARLRE

-1118 RLIRGRMD
+1118 RLVRGRMD

-1147 SGDEARFVSV
+1147 SGAEARFAAV

-1163 LAWAELTGVDV
+1163 LAWATLTGVEV
-1174 AQVSA
+1174 SAVSA

-1184 SANVTVRPADLLD
+1184 GANVTVRPADLLD

-1207 VPAV
+1207 VPAL

>member
-9 RLLEIPAPTE
+9 RLLEIPEPTE

-83 RLDKLREVLPGDE
+83 RLGKLREVLPGDE

-101 GEALFDGEPMVSTYH
+101 GESLFDGEPMVSTYH

-170 KAVMELAGDLAEH
+170 KAVMELSGDLAEH

-192 VGAWLDER
+192 VGSWLDER
-200 FAAVKKPLKAQRDI
+200 LAAVKKPLKAQREI

-227 IEAYARAKADREVID
+227 IDAYGRAKADREVID

-249 AARIAFKHPEV
+249 AARIAYKHPEV

-285 LLRSLFTGGHP
+285 LLRSLFAGGHP

-315 GNLLRFAYDFPLQP
+315 GNLLRFAHDFPRRP
-329 GVNGGRPVPA
+329 GDDGERPVPA

-361 QEELRVET
+361 QEELRAET

-385 RVECALFHTVED
+385 RVECALFPTVED
-397 ESDRIAARIA
+397 EADRIAARIA

-412 DPETAPDGG
+412 DPGTAPDGG
-421 PQAEPLRYSDIA
+421 PQAEPLRYSDVA

-486 ASLARLLTGPRWRLG
+486 ASLARVLTGPRWRLG

-512 RTLAQDSA
+512 RTLAQESA
-520 RDITPPEKPSS
+520 RDVTPPEGAPEHVAD
-531 GEAPTATPPA
+531 EAEPA
-541 DTSTSAAS
+541 
-549 PDAASSG
+549 
-556 AVPPGAVPPGAVS
+556 
-569 PGAVQSGAV
+569 
-578 QSGAVPPGAVQSGA
+578 
-592 VSSGAVP
+592 
-599 PGVASSGA
+599 
-607 VSLGAVSS
+607 
-615 DGVAPGEAGPSGEAG
+615 
-630 PEPVDDPLRQLV
+630 DDPLRQLV

-651 LVDALDDLGPAEAYS
+651 LVDALDDLGPPAAYS
-666 PEGCGRLRRLRDELR
+666 PEGYGRLRRLRDELR
-681 GLRSQVGLP
+681 GLRSQAGLP
-690 LPDLVNEVERAL
+690 LPDLVTEVERAL

-790 LSYAPQKN
+790 LSYTPQKN

-870 RASSLLITTGYWWG
+870 RASALLITTGYWWG

-893 PFLEEIR
+893 PFLEEVR
-900 AICVAGAGSVAV
+900 AVCGTGAGSVPV
-912 WTDPPEEGAE
+912 WTDPPAEGTA
-922 NPLLADPE
+922 NPLLADPD
-930 EAQWPLEPGE
+930 EAQWPAAPGE
-940 RGQSDITARERY
+940 RGHSGITARERY
-952 EAVVEGARMVED
+952 EAVLAGARMVED

-973 AGDAGLSDADR
+973 AGDTGLSDADR
-984 ARMTAWARD
+984 SRMTAWARD
-993 VELLLAERDRGRGG
+993 VELLLAERDRGRSG
-1007 DGLLVDLPAHLSV
+1007 DGLLVELPAHLSV

-1080 GAADDAHF
+1080 GAADDSHLE
-1088 ARLRT
+1088 RLRS

-1099 WASRE
+1099 WAARE

-1147 SGDEARFVSV
+1147 SGEEARFVSV

-1163 LAWAELTGVDV
+1163 LAWAELTGLDV

-1202 ALLDG
+1202 ALLDA

>member
-83 RLDKLREVLPGDE
+83 RLDRLREVLPGDE

-154 YNGPM
+154 YHGPM
-159 DRIDWQPDTVT
+159 DQIEWQPDTVT
-170 KAVMELAGDLAEH
+170 KAVMELSGDLSEH
-183 LRTAEDVRK
+183 LRTAGDVRK

-200 FAAVKKPLKAQRDI
+200 FAVVKKPLKAQRDI
-214 LAKHAV
+214 LAKQAV
-220 REQLMPL
+220 REQLMPI
-227 IEAYARAKADREVID
+227 IEAYGRAKADREVID

-249 AARIAFKHPEV
+249 AARIAYKHPEV

-285 LLRSLFTGGHP
+285 LLTSLFAGGHP

-315 GNLLRFAYDFPLQP
+315 GNLLRFAHDFPSQP
-329 GVNGGRPVPA
+329 AAAPGGRPVAA

-350 GEQILEAAAKV
+350 GEQILEAAARV
-361 QEELRVET
+361 QEELRAET

-385 RVECALFHTVED
+385 RVECALFPTVED
-397 ESDRIAARIA
+397 EADRIAARVA
-407 GLMAA
+407 GLMA

-421 PQAEPLRYSDIA
+421 PQTEPLRYSDVA

-512 RTLAQDSA
+512 RALAQEAA
-520 RDITPPEKPSS
+520 RDITRPEPAPAAAPEEEPGAGS
-531 GEAPTATPPA
+531 GPAPGAESREEA
-541 DTSTSAAS
+541 
-549 PDAASSG
+549 DAASG
-556 AVPPGAVPPGAVS
+556 APPG
-569 PGAVQSGAV
+569 
-578 QSGAVPPGAVQSGA
+578 
-592 VSSGAVP
+592 
-599 PGVASSGA
+599 
-607 VSLGAVSS
+607 S
-615 DGVAPGEAGPSGEAG
+615 DIAPGEGGEG
-630 PEPVDDPLRQLV
+630 DTGDDPLRQLV
-642 GELNQETGS
+642 SELNQETGS
-651 LVDALDDLGPAEAYS
+651 LVDALDDLGPPDAFS
-666 PEGCGRLRRLRDELR
+666 PEGYGRLRRLRDELR
-681 GLRSQVGLP
+681 VLRGQVGLP

-740 TLGAFLAY
+740 TLGALLAY

-790 LSYAPQKN
+790 LAYTPQKN
-798 GGPAKGSIFPSPPQN
+798 GSPAKGSIFPSPPQN

-836 ALTGLEKDD
+836 ALMGLEKDD

-853 AERDL
+853 LERDL

-870 RASSLLITTGYWWG
+870 RASALLITTGYWWG

-893 PFLEEIR
+893 PFLEEVR
-900 AICVAGAGSVAV
+900 AVCLAGAGSVAV
-912 WTDPPEEGAE
+912 WADPPEEGAA
-922 NPLLADPE
+922 NPLLADPD
-930 EAQWPLEPGE
+930 EAQWPVGPGE
-940 RGQSDITARERY
+940 RGRSDLTARARY
-952 EAVVEGARMVED
+952 EAVVEAARMVGD

-973 AGDAGLSDADR
+973 AGDTGLSDADR
-984 ARMTAWARD
+984 GRMTAWARD

-1007 DGLLVDLPAHLSV
+1007 DGLLVELPAHLSV

-1080 GAADDAHF
+1080 GAADDAHL
-1088 ARLRT
+1088 ATLRE
-1093 RFEESE
+1093 RFERSE
-1099 WASRE
+1099 WAARE

-1118 RLIRGRMD
+1118 RLVRGRMD
-1126 AVFRSPGGGYEVVD
+1126 AVFRSRDGGYEVVD

-1147 SGDEARFVSV
+1147 RGDEARFTAV

-1163 LAWAELTGVDV
+1163 LAWAELAGVGV
-1174 AQVSA
+1174 ERVSA

-1184 SANVTVRPADLLD
+1184 SAEVTVRPADLLD

-1207 VPAV
+1207 VPAA

>member
-1 MITPGELA
+1 MISPGELA
-9 RLLEIPAPTE
+9 RLLEIPEPTE

-154 YNGPM
+154 YDGPM
-159 DRIDWQPDTVT
+159 DRIEWQPDTVT
-170 KAVMELAGDLAEH
+170 KAVMELSGDLSEH
-183 LRTAEDVRK
+183 LRTADDVRK

-214 LAKHAV
+214 LAKQAV
-220 REQLMPL
+220 REQMMPL
-227 IEAYARAKADREVID
+227 IEKYGRAKADREVID

-249 AARIAFKHPEV
+249 AARIAYKHPEV

-285 LLRSLFTGGHP
+285 LLKSLFAGGHP

-315 GNLLRFAYDFPLQP
+315 GNLLRFAYDFPSQAAV
-329 GVNGGRPVPA
+329 GSGRPVPA

-350 GEQILEAAAKV
+350 GEQILEAAAKI
-361 QEELRVET
+361 QEELRAET
-369 KAVPRLIPGA
+369 RAVPRLVPGA

-385 RVECALFHTVED
+385 RVECALFPTVED
-397 ESDRIAARIA
+397 EADRIAGRVA
-407 GLMAA
+407 GLMAG
-412 DPETAPDGG
+412 DPAVAPDGG
-421 PQAEPLRYSDIA
+421 VQAEPLQYSDVA

-512 RTLAQDSA
+512 RALAQESA
-520 RDITPPEKPSS
+520 RDVTPPETAAEEPPEG
-531 GEAPTATPPA
+531 GEPAPET
-541 DTSTSAAS
+541 
-549 PDAASSG
+549 G
-556 AVPPGAVPPGAVS
+556 
-569 PGAVQSGAV
+569 
-578 QSGAVPPGAVQSGA
+578 
-592 VSSGAVP
+592 
-599 PGVASSGA
+599 
-607 VSLGAVSS
+607 
-615 DGVAPGEAGPSGEAG
+615 
-630 PEPVDDPLRQLV
+630 DDPLRQLV
-642 GELNQETGS
+642 SELNQETGS
-651 LVDALDDLGPAEAYS
+651 LVDALDDLGAPETYS
-666 PEGCGRLRRLRDELR
+666 PEGYGRLRRLRDELR
-681 GLRSQVGLP
+681 ALRSQVGLP

-790 LSYAPQKN
+790 LSYVPQKN

-836 ALTGLEKDD
+836 PLTGLEKDD

-853 AERDL
+853 SERDL

-893 PFLEEIR
+893 PFLEEVR
-900 AICVAGAGSVAV
+900 AVCLAGAGTVAV
-912 WTDPPEEGAE
+912 WADPPAEGE
-922 NPLLADPE
+922 TNPLLADPE
-930 EAQWPLEPGE
+930 EAQWPVAPGE
-940 RGQSDITARERY
+940 RGRTDASARERY
-952 EAVVEGARMVED
+952 EAVVEAARMVED
-964 EMAGRTRHW
+964 AMAGRNRLW
-973 AGDAGLSDADR
+973 AGDEGLSDADR
-984 ARMTAWARD
+984 GRMTAWARD

-1007 DGLLVDLPAHLSV
+1007 DGLVVELPAHLSV

-1062 WGQQRLL
+1062 WGQQRLI

-1080 GAADDAHF
+1080 GAADDSHLV
-1088 ARLRT
+1088 RLQE

-1126 AVFRSPGGGYEVVD
+1126 AVFRRRGGGYEVVD
-1140 WKTGSPP
+1140 WKTGRPP
-1147 SGDEARFVSV
+1147 SGDDARFASV

-1163 LAWAELTGVDV
+1163 LAWAELAGVDV
-1174 AQVSA
+1174 AEVSA

-1184 SANVTVRPADLLD
+1184 SANTTVRPADLLD

-1202 ALLDG
+1202 ALLET
-1207 VPAV
+1207 VPAA

>member
-96 LERLG
+96 LDRLG

-142 VAWQICSRVVDA
+142 VAWQICSRAVDS
-154 YNGPM
+154 YHGPM
-159 DRIDWQPDTVT
+159 DQIEWQPDTVT
-170 KAVMELAGDLAEH
+170 KAVMELAGDLSEH
-183 LRTAEDVRK
+183 LRTADDVRK

-200 FAAVKKPLKAQRDI
+200 LAAVKKPLKAQRDV

-227 IEAYARAKADREVID
+227 IEAYGRAKADREVID

-249 AARIAFKHPEV
+249 AARIAYKHPEV

-285 LLRSLFTGGHP
+285 LLKSLFTGGHP

-315 GNLLRFAYDFPLQP
+315 GNLLRFAYDFPLQDAV
-329 GVNGGRPVPA
+329 GGGRPVPA

-350 GEQILEAAAKV
+350 GEQILEAAARI
-361 QEELRVET
+361 QEELRAET
-369 KAVPRLIPGA
+369 KAVPRLVPGA

-385 RVECALFHTVED
+385 RVECALFETVED
-397 ESDRIAARIA
+397 EAERIAARIA

-421 PQAEPLRYSDIA
+421 PPAGGDGLEYSDIA

-475 TLRVMHDPTAG
+475 TMRVMHDPAAG

-512 RTLAQDSA
+512 RTLALDGA
-520 RDITPPEKPSS
+520 RDITPPEKEQPEEPPPDGSLPDNSPPDDS
-531 GEAPTATPPA
+531 G
-541 DTSTSAAS
+541 
-549 PDAASSG
+549 
-556 AVPPGAVPPGAVS
+556 
-569 PGAVQSGAV
+569 
-578 QSGAVPPGAVQSGA
+578 
-592 VSSGAVP
+592 
-599 PGVASSGA
+599 
-607 VSLGAVSS
+607 
-615 DGVAPGEAGPSGEAG
+615 
-630 PEPVDDPLRQLV
+630 DDPLRQLV
-642 GELNQETGS
+642 SELNQETGS
-651 LVDALDDLGPAEAYS
+651 LVDALDDLGPPDAYS
-666 PEGCGRLRRLRDELR
+666 PEGYGRLRRLRDELR
-681 GLRSQVGLP
+681 TLRGQVGLP

-763 VGETDSVKLLT
+763 VGETNSVKLLT

-790 LSYAPQKN
+790 LSSVPQKN
-798 GGPAKGSIFPSPPQN
+798 GAPAKGSIFPSPPQN

-836 ALTGLEKDD
+836 PLNGLEKDD
-845 LAAFDQAC
+845 LAAFDDAC

-870 RASSLLITTGYWWG
+870 RASSLLIATGYWWG
-884 SSGRPLGPS
+884 SSGRPLGAS

-900 AICVAGAGSVAV
+900 AVCMAGAGSVVV
-912 WTDPPEEGAE
+912 WADPPEEGAA
-922 NPLLADPE
+922 NPLLADPD
-930 EAQWPLEPGE
+930 EADWPVAPGD
-940 RGQSDITARERY
+940 RGGSDVTARERY
-952 EAVVEGARMVED
+952 EAVVEAARMVED
-964 EMAGRTRHW
+964 EMSGRTRHW
-973 AGDAGLSDADR
+973 AGHDGLSDADR
-984 ARMTAWARD
+984 GRMTAWARD

-1007 DGLLVDLPAHLSV
+1007 DGLLVELPAHLSV

-1039 PMPRPPAPYARRG
+1039 PMPRPPAPYVRRG

-1057 WLEGR
+1057 WLESR

-1080 GAADDAHF
+1080 GAADDAQL
-1088 ARLRT
+1088 ARLRD

-1099 WASRE
+1099 WAARE

-1126 AVFRSPGGGYEVVD
+1126 AVFRSRTGDGGYEVVD

-1147 SGDEARFVSV
+1147 SGEEARFASV

-1163 LAWAELTGVDV
+1163 MAWAELAGVDV

-1184 SANVTVRPADLLD
+1184 AANVTVRPADLLD

-1202 ALLDG
+1202 ALLES
-1207 VPAV
+1207 VPAA

>member
-200 FAAVKKPLKAQRDI
+200 LAVVKKPLKAQRDI

-227 IEAYARAKADREVID
+227 IEAYARAKADREVVD

-315 GNLLRFAYDFPLQP
+315 GNLLRFAYDFPLRP
-329 GVNGGRPVPA
+329 GVDGGRPVPA

-361 QEELRVET
+361 QEELRAET

-467 PEVQDVVA
+467 PEVQDIVA

-512 RTLAQDSA
+512 RTLAQESA
-520 RDITPPEKPSS
+520 RDITPPEQPPP
-531 GEAPTATPPA
+531 GEASA
-541 DTSTSAAS
+541 DTA
-549 PDAASSG
+549 PDAVPPD
-556 AVPPGAVPPGAVS
+556 AVPPGEGA
-569 PGAVQSGAV
+569 P
-578 QSGAVPPGAVQSGA
+578 
-592 VSSGAVP
+592 
-599 PGVASSGA
+599 
-607 VSLGAVSS
+607 
-615 DGVAPGEAGPSGEAG
+615 EA
-630 PEPVDDPLRQLV
+630 VDDPLRQLV

-651 LVDALDDLGPAEAYS
+651 LVDALDDLGAAEAYS
-666 PEGCGRLRRLRDELR
+666 PEGYGRLRRLRDELR

-836 ALTGLEKDD
+836 PLTGLEKDD

-893 PFLEEIR
+893 PFLEEVR
-900 AICVAGAGSVAV
+900 AVCVAGAGSVAV
-912 WTDPPEEGAE
+912 WTEPPEEGAE

-930 EAQWPLEPGE
+930 EAQWPIAPGE

-973 AGDAGLSDADR
+973 AGDTGLSDADR

-1007 DGLLVDLPAHLSV
+1007 DGLLVELPAHLSV

-1088 ARLRT
+1088 ARLRS

-1174 AQVSA
+1174 SQVSA

-1197 AAGLA
+1197 ATGLA

>member
-1 MITPGELA
+1 MA

-83 RLDKLREVLPGDE
+83 RLDRLREVLPGDE

-154 YNGPM
+154 YHGPM
-159 DRIDWQPDTVT
+159 DQIDWQPDTVT
-170 KAVMELAGDLAEH
+170 KAVMELSGDLSEH

-200 FAAVKKPLKAQRDI
+200 FAVVRKPLKAQRDI
-214 LAKHAV
+214 LAKQAV

-227 IEAYARAKADREVID
+227 IEAYGRAKADREVID

-249 AARIAFKHPEV
+249 AARIAYKHPEV

-285 LLRSLFTGGHP
+285 LLTSLFAGGHP

-315 GNLLRFAYDFPLQP
+315 GNLLRFAYDFPSQP
-329 GVNGGRPVPA
+329 AAAPGGRPVAA

-350 GEQILEAAAKV
+350 GEQILEAAARV
-361 QEELRVET
+361 QEELRAET
-369 KAVPRLIPGA
+369 KAVPRLVPGA

-385 RVECALFHTVED
+385 RVECALFPTVED
-397 ESDRIAARIA
+397 EADRIAARVA

-412 DPETAPDGG
+412 DPATAPDGG
-421 PQAEPLRYSDIA
+421 PQTEPLRYSDVA

-512 RTLAQDSA
+512 RALAQEAA
-520 RDITPPEKPSS
+520 RDITRPE
-531 GEAPTATPPA
+531 PA
-541 DTSTSAAS
+541 SAAA
-549 PDAASSG
+549 PEEEPGAAPGEGAGASSG
-556 AVPPGAVPPGAVS
+556 APPDSVI
-569 PGAVQSGAV
+569 
-578 QSGAVPPGAVQSGA
+578 
-592 VSSGAVP
+592 
-599 PGVASSGA
+599 
-607 VSLGAVSS
+607 
-615 DGVAPGEAGPSGEAG
+615 APGEGGEG
-630 PEPVDDPLRQLV
+630 DTGDDPLRQLV
-642 GELNQETGS
+642 SELNQEAGS
-651 LVDALDDLGPAEAYS
+651 LVDALDDLGPPDAFS
-666 PEGCGRLRRLRDELR
+666 PEGYGRLRRLRDELR
-681 GLRSQVGLP
+681 VLRGQVGLP

-748 LKAAETEEFGLEAGR
+748 LKAAESEEFGLEAGR

-790 LSYAPQKN
+790 LAYTPQKN
-798 GGPAKGSIFPSPPQN
+798 GSPAKGSIFPSPPQN

-853 AERDL
+853 LERDL

-870 RASSLLITTGYWWG
+870 RASGLLITTGYWWG

-893 PFLEEIR
+893 PFLEEVR
-900 AICVAGAGSVAV
+900 AVCLAGAGSVAV
-912 WTDPPEEGAE
+912 WADPPEEGAP
-922 NPLLADPE
+922 NPLLADPD
-930 EAQWPLEPGE
+930 EAQWPAAPGE
-940 RGQSDITARERY
+940 RGRSDLTARARY
-952 EAVVEGARMVED
+952 EAVVEAARMVED

-984 ARMTAWARD
+984 GRMTAWARD

-1007 DGLLVDLPAHLSV
+1007 DGLLVELPAHLSV

-1080 GAADDAHF
+1080 GAADDAHL
-1088 ARLRT
+1088 ATLRE
-1093 RFEESE
+1093 RFERSE
-1099 WASRE
+1099 WAARE

-1118 RLIRGRMD
+1118 RLVRGRMD
-1126 AVFRSPGGGYEVVD
+1126 AVFRSRDGGYEVVD

-1147 SGDEARFVSV
+1147 RGDEARFAAV

-1163 LAWAELTGVDV
+1163 LAWAELAGVGV
-1174 AQVSA
+1174 ERVSA

-1184 SANVTVRPADLLD
+1184 SAEVTVRPADLLD

-1207 VPAV
+1207 VPAA

>member
-1 MITPGELA
+1 MITPAELA
-9 RLLEIPAPTE
+9 RLLEIPEPTD

-28 MAPMA
+28 LAPMA

-75 ELGVRVRK
+75 ELGARVRK
-83 RLDKLREVLPGDE
+83 RLDKLREVLPDDE

-154 YNGPM
+154 YDGPM
-159 DRIDWQPDTVT
+159 DLVEWQPDTVT
-170 KAVMELAGDLAEH
+170 KAVMELAGDLSEH
-183 LRTAEDVRK
+183 LRTADDVRK
-192 VGAWLDER
+192 VGTWLGER
-200 FAAVKKPLKAQRDI
+200 FAALKKPLKAQRDI
-214 LAKHAV
+214 LGKQAV
-220 REQLMPL
+220 REQLLPL
-227 IEAYARAKADREVID
+227 IEAYGRAKADREVVD

-249 AARIAFKHPEV
+249 AARIAHRHPDV

-285 LLRSLFTGGHP
+285 LLKSLFAGGHP

-315 GNLLRFAYDFPLQP
+315 GNLLRFAYDFPLRP
-329 GVNGGRPVPA
+329 GVAGGRPTPA

-350 GEQILEAAAKV
+350 GEQILEAAARV
-361 QEELRVET
+361 QDELRAET

-385 RVECALFHTVED
+385 RVECALFTTVE
-397 ESDRIAARIA
+397 EEAERIAARIA

-412 DPETAPDGG
+412 ADPDTAPDGG
-421 PQAEPLRYSDIA
+421 PHSAPLRYGDIA

-475 TLRVMHDPTAG
+475 TLRTMHDPTAG

-512 RTLAQDSA
+512 RTLAQEAA
-520 RDITPPEKPSS
+520 RDITRPETSEPESPPDDPPPETPPSDDPSS
-531 GEAPTATPPA
+531 
-541 DTSTSAAS
+541 
-549 PDAASSG
+549 
-556 AVPPGAVPPGAVS
+556 
-569 PGAVQSGAV
+569 
-578 QSGAVPPGAVQSGA
+578 
-592 VSSGAVP
+592 
-599 PGVASSGA
+599 
-607 VSLGAVSS
+607 
-615 DGVAPGEAGPSGEAG
+615 
-630 PEPVDDPLRQLV
+630 DPLRQLV
-642 GELNQETGS
+642 SELNQETGS
-651 LVDALDDLGPAEAYS
+651 LVDALDDLGPPQAYS
-666 PEGCGRLRRLRDELR
+666 PEGYGRLRRLRDELR
-681 GLRSQVGLP
+681 TLRGQVGLP

-713 LDPVTARADLDAFID
+713 LDPITARADLDAFID
-728 AAATFAGDAEDP
+728 AATTFAGDAEDP

-781 EWPVVVVPG
+781 EWPVVIVPG
-790 LSYAPQKN
+790 LSYVPQKN
-798 GGPAKGSIFPSPPQN
+798 GAPAKGSIFPSPPQN

-836 ALTGLEKDD
+836 PLNGLEKDD
-845 LAAFDQAC
+845 LTAFDEAC
-853 AERDL
+853 SERDL

-870 RASSLLITTGYWWG
+870 RASSLLIATGYWWG

-893 PFLEEIR
+893 PYLEEIR
-900 AICVAGAGSVAV
+900 AVCMAGAGTVAE
-912 WTDPPEEGAE
+912 WADPPEEDAQ
-922 NPLLADPE
+922 NPLLADAD
-930 EAQWPLEPGE
+930 EARWPVAPGE
-940 RGQSDITARERY
+940 RGGGDITARERY
-952 EAVVEGARMVED
+952 EAVVEAARMVED
-964 EMAGRTRHW
+964 EIAGRTRHW
-973 AGDAGLSDADR
+973 AGHAGLSDADR
-984 ARMTAWARD
+984 ALMTAWARD

-1007 DGLLVDLPAHLSV
+1007 DGTLVELPAHLSV

-1039 PMPRPPAPYARRG
+1039 PMPRPPAPYVRRG

-1057 WLEGR
+1057 WLESR

-1080 GAADDAHF
+1080 GAADDAQL
-1088 ARLRT
+1088 ARLRD

-1099 WASRE
+1099 WAARE

-1126 AVFRSPGGGYEVVD
+1126 AVFRSSDGGYEIVD
-1140 WKTGSPP
+1140 WKTGAPP
-1147 SGDEARFVSV
+1147 SGDEAKFASV

-1163 LAWAELTGVDV
+1163 LAWAELAGVDV
-1174 AQVSA
+1174 DRVSA

-1184 SANVTVRPADLLD
+1184 RANLTVRPTDLLD
-1197 AAGLA
+1197 AEGLA
-1202 ALLDG
+1202 ALLDT
-1207 VPAV
+1207 VPTA

>member
-9 RLLEIPAPTE
+9 RLLEIPEPTE

-159 DRIDWQPDTVT
+159 DRIEWQPDTVT
-170 KAVMELAGDLAEH
+170 KAVMELAGDLSEH
-183 LRTAEDVRK
+183 LRTAEDVRR
-192 VGAWLDER
+192 VGTWLDER
-200 FAAVKKPLKAQRDI
+200 LAAVDKPLKAQRDV

-220 REQLMPL
+220 REQMMPL
-227 IEAYARAKADREVID
+227 VEAYGRAKADREVVD

-249 AARIAFKHPEV
+249 AARIAYKHPEV

-315 GNLLRFAYDFPLQP
+315 GNLLRFADDFPLRP
-329 GVNGGRPVPA
+329 GGADGRPVPA

-350 GEQILEAAAKV
+350 GEQILEAAARV
-361 QEELRVET
+361 QEELRAET
-369 KAVPRLIPGA
+369 KAVPRLVPGA
-379 GREGRG
+379 GRENRG
-385 RVECALFHTVED
+385 RVECALFHTVE
-397 ESDRIAARIA
+397 EEADRIAARVA
-407 GLMAA
+407 RLMAA
-412 DPETAPDGG
+412 DPDTAPDGG
-421 PQAEPLRYSDIA
+421 PQGEPLQYADVA

-475 TLRVMHDPTAG
+475 TLRAMHDPTSG

-512 RTLAQDSA
+512 RTLAQEAA
-520 RDITPPEKPSS
+520 RDVTPPEAPEPPPE
-531 GEAPTATPPA
+531 EAPPEEAPPE
-541 DTSTSAAS
+541 
-549 PDAASSG
+549 
-556 AVPPGAVPPGAVS
+556 
-569 PGAVQSGAV
+569 
-578 QSGAVPPGAVQSGA
+578 
-592 VSSGAVP
+592 
-599 PGVASSGA
+599 
-607 VSLGAVSS
+607 
-615 DGVAPGEAGPSGEAG
+615 EAQ
-630 PEPVDDPLRQLV
+630 DPLHQLV
-642 GELNQETGS
+642 SELNQETGS

-666 PEGCGRLRRLRDELR
+666 PEGYGRLRRLRDELR
-681 GLRSQVGLP
+681 TLRGQVGLP

-781 EWPVVVVPG
+781 EWPVVIVPG
-790 LSYAPQKN
+790 LSFVPQKN

-836 ALTGLEKDD
+836 PLNGLDKDD
-845 LAAFDQAC
+845 LAAFDRAC
-853 AERDL
+853 SERDL

-893 PFLEEIR
+893 PFLEEVR
-900 AICVAGAGSVAV
+900 AVCLAGAGSVAV
-912 WTDPPEEGAE
+912 WADPPEEGAD
-922 NPLLADPE
+922 NPLLADPD
-930 EAQWPLEPGE
+930 EARWPAAPGD
-940 RGQSDITARERY
+940 RGRSDISARARY
-952 EAVVEGARMVED
+952 EAVVEAARMVED

-973 AGDAGLSDADR
+973 AGDDGLSDDDR
-984 ARMTAWARD
+984 GRMSAWARD

-1007 DGLLVDLPAHLSV
+1007 DGLLVELPAHLSV

-1057 WLEGR
+1057 WLESR

-1080 GAADDAHF
+1080 GAADDAHL
-1088 ARLRT
+1088 ARLRA

-1104 PLDIEVPFETIIGD
+1104 PLDIEVPFETVIGD
-1118 RLIRGRMD
+1118 RLVRGRMD
-1126 AVFRSPGGGYEVVD
+1126 AVFRSRDGVYEVVD

-1147 SGDEARFVSV
+1147 SADEARFASV

-1163 LAWAELTGVDV
+1163 LAWAELAGVDV
-1174 AQVSA
+1174 ELVSA

-1184 SANVTVRPADLLD
+1184 GANVTVRPADLLD
-1197 AAGLA
+1197 ADGLA
-1202 ALLDG
+1202 ALLEG
-1207 VPAV
+1207 VPAA